1 MKVKICGITD
11 SKIAE
16 FVDQC
21 GCDFMGVVFYNKS
34 LRYVEPKNSTLIAD
48 SIVKSRKVAVV
59 VEPNMDF
66 LNEIIINFKPDF
78 IQFHGNLNHQYFLK
92 FKNKYPDIG
101 VIIGKNIIN
110 KNDLEDLKNFDDI
123 ADYFLLDGAK
133 SGSGQSFDWSI
144 IGNFNFTKP
153 WFLAGGLTLDNINE
167 AIKITK
173 ASMIDISSGLEKT
186 RFIKDK
192 DLIMALM
199 KKLNKVC

>member
-21 GCDFMGVVFYNKS
+21 GCDFTGVVFYNKS
-34 LRYVEPKNSTLIAD
+34 LRYVEPKNSSLIAN

-101 VIIGKNIIN
+101 VIIGKNI
-110 KNDLEDLKNFDDI
+110 
-123 ADYFLLDGAK
+123 
-133 SGSGQSFDWSI
+133 
-144 IGNFNFTKP
+144 
-153 WFLAGGLTLDNINE
+153 
-167 AIKITK
+167 
-173 ASMIDISSGLEKT
+173 
-186 RFIKDK
+186 
-192 DLIMALM
+192 
-199 KKLNKVC
+199 V

>member
-1 MKVKICGITD
+1 MMSSIYPRGSSNSPHFSRNNYHSSTSNRNRGT
-11 SKIAE
+11 SK
-16 FVDQC
+16 FQ
-21 GCDFMGVVFYNKS
+21 S
-34 LRYVEPKNSTLIAD
+34 SSSSPTLGTRRT
-48 SIVKSRKVAVV
+48 V
-59 VEPNMDF
+59 
-66 LNEIIINFKPDF
+66 NFKPDF

-110 KNDLEDLKNFDDI
+110 KNDLEDLKIFDDI

-144 IGNFNFTKP
+144 ISNFNFTKP

>member
-11 SKIAE
+11 SKIAD

-21 GCDFMGVVFYNKS
+21 GCDFTGVVFYNKS
-34 LRYVEPKNSTLIAD
+34 LRYVEPKNSSLIAD
-48 SIVKSRKVAVV
+48 FIVKSRKVAVV

-66 LNEIIINFKPDF
+66 LNEIIINFKPDY